1 MQKTKGTKFTLDKY
15 FVGHNLDTAQEVPPF
30 EVGKQMKLL
39 NDSGFEEMVAVPAK
53 PSHERLWLNLARNYG
68 MSKLDEFGGTH
79 AKYQVT
85 WPDGSKNWVTVDAG
99 GWEKVW

>member
-1 MQKTKGTKFTLDKY
+1 MEKTKKLVTLPKY
-15 FVGHNLDTAQEVPPF
+15 AAGHNLETAQEVPPF
-30 EVGKQMKLL
+30 VLGETTLMRNPVTKAESIEPTHPGQ
-39 NDSGFEEMVAVPAK
+39 
-53 PSHERLWLNLARNYG
+53 WLNLARNYG
-68 MSKLDEFGGTH
+68 MEKLDEFGGTH